1 MSELTK
7 TLCNMIK
14 GLREKEGASLEAF
27 SEKLGISKTS
37 LQNIERGG
45 ANPTLE
51 TVEQVADALGVSP
64 LVLLAGDYDT
74 EEFRIAWLLLRLLG
88 GFEKLSEKEQR
99 EAIKAFNL
107 LVETLSKK

>member
-7 TLCNMIK
+7 TLCNTIK
-14 GLREKEGASLEAF
+14 GLREKEGVSLEAF

-64 LVLLAGDYDT
+64 LDYDT
-74 EEFRIAWLLLRLLG
+74 EEFRIAWLLLDLLER
-88 GFEKLSEKEQR
+88 FEKLSAKER
-99 EAIKAFNL
+99 GEAMKAFNL

>member
-74 EEFRIAWLLLRLLG
+74 EEFRIAWLLLLICQIHRFCLLYESN
-88 GFEKLSEKEQR
+88 FSITKLSSF
-99 EAIKAFNL
+99 A
-107 LVETLSKK
+107 

>member
-74 EEFRIAWLLLRLLG
+74 EEFRIAWLLLDLLER
-88 GFEKLSEKEQR
+88 FEKLSAKER
-99 EAIKAFNL
+99 GEVVKAFDL
-107 LVETLSKK
+107 LIKTLSKK